1 MKSSNTRLNDFT
13 YAKSATGGKKLSMI
27 ANNYSGTNTSTA
39 SGGITPIVHTGESKF
54 NNASVMLVSPD
65 GVKPYGNCNVGL
77 SFGLIENSK
86 FRHNVDHG
94 QLNIAKKD
102 DDTTPTSSSQLVSF
116 NTTGGDNALLTRMTT
131 QNKSGYIDFFGNDK
145 DNNFS
150 TVVANGTAMSAAMVG
165 IMFVSPT
172 LDLELFY
179 M

>member
-1 MKSSNTRLNDFT
+1 
-13 YAKSATGGKKLSMI
+13 MI

-77 SFGLIENSK
+77 SFGLIENLASPQC
-86 FRHNVDHG
+86 RSWT
-94 QLNIAKKD
+94 IEYWAKKD

-165 IMFVSPT
+165 VMFVSPT